1 MDYSNRG
8 VTDIRLEFDAQQHDG
23 QAILNKLYKST
34 QLQIG
39 FAVKMRALVGDN
51 PKIFSLTEILQAFIN
66 KRLENIRRKSQF
78 LLKENEKE
86 LVNLNTRFFI
96 ISNYQEIAE
105 IIKGQLTEEERH
117 KQLKQ
122 KFVEIEQGQ
131 IKIENILSM
140 SVSFRQFTPEK
151 QTNLTQEIVDL
162 KTENEKLGQLIT
174 SGEKRKEKLIFELE
188 QLKKDYEKD
197 SRRTQIIS
205 DSHIIDERKAVIP
218 EEIIIILSQGEKK
231 KTNSEVGEKEDKLA
245 SYLNIYKVNALDATN
260 IPSVGKE
267 LKTRGENL
275 AIVKS
280 NRRDD
285 L

>member
-1 MDYSNRG
+1 
-8 VTDIRLEFDAQQHDG
+8 
-23 QAILNKLYKST
+23 
-34 QLQIG
+34 
-39 FAVKMRALVGDN
+39 MRALIGDN
-51 PKIFSLTEILQAFIN
+51 PKIFSLTEVLQAFIS

-105 IIKGQLTEEERH
+105 IIKGQPTEEERH